1 MHPAKSV
8 IFFTTASGAGYG
20 LIALLGLLTAFG
32 LLPPDQGF
40 GFTVFALAVAL
51 IVAGLLSSTFHL
63 GHPERAWR
71 ALSQWRSSW
80 LSREGVLAI
89 LTFAPIGLFGIW
101 WVFLG
106 MNGGLAVIFGLGASV
121 MALLTVYCTA
131 MIYAS
136 LKAIP
141 AWHNTWTI
149 AGYLGL
155 SVMTGALLLNA
166 LVGFWSWPVIET
178 TTAIALI
185 ATAAGL
191 LIKLLYWSATNRP
204 EGSSTAGSATG
215 LGSIGQVNLLE
226 SPHSSDNYLMK
237 EMGFRIARKH
247 AAKLRLISIGLGF
260 VLPAFLLAIALVL
273 PPGAAAILSVLA
285 LFPMAIGI
293 VIERWLFFAEAKHVV
308 MLYYGAEAA

>member
-20 LIALLGLLTAFG
+20 LILWLGVLTAFG
-32 LLPPDQGF
+32 LFPADQGF
-40 GFTVFALAVAL
+40 GVAVFAIALVL

-80 LSREGVLAI
+80 LSREGVAAVLA
-89 LTFAPIGLFGIW
+89 FVPIGLFGIW

-106 MNGGLAVIFGLGASV
+106 ENSGLAMVFGLVAAAAAV
-121 MALLTVYCTA
+121 VTVYCTA

-141 AWHNTWTI
+141 AWSNAWTI
-149 AGYLGL
+149 LGYLSL
-155 SVMTGALLLNA
+155 SAMTGALLLHLLVTLWGWPVQQTTGIVA
-166 LVGFWSWPVIET
+166 LVN
-178 TTAIALI
+178 IAV
-185 ATAAGL
+185 GL
-191 LIKLLYWSATNRP
+191 LVKLLYWSAVAKP
-204 EGSSTAGSATG
+204 KGDSTSGTATG
-215 LGSIGQVNLLE
+215 LGAQGTVRLLE

-247 AAKLRLISIGLGF
+247 AHKLRLIAIADGF
-260 VLPAFLLAIALVL
+260 VIPAVALAFALVV
-273 PPGAAAILSVLA
+273 GATPLMAILAVIA
-285 LFPMAIGI
+285 AGMGI
-293 VIERWLFFAEAKHVV
+293 AIERWLFFAEAKHVV
-308 MLYYGAEAA
+308 MLYYGEQAA